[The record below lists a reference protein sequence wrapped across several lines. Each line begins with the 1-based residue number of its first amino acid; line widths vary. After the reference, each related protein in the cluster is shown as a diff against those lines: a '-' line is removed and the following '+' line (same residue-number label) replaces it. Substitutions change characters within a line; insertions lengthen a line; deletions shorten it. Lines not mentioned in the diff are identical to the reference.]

1 MSLNYDNNKV
11 GHLETCFLCFIYV
24 ILPDAG
30 GKATLVV
37 PVLRAG
43 GRTNTLGTP
52 ISLVGRASSL
62 RSLAFLYF

>member
-1 MSLNYDNNKV
+1 MSLNYDNKKV

-52 ISLVGRASSL
+52 IS
-62 RSLAFLYF
+62 RSGKLTPFLSIPLLLN